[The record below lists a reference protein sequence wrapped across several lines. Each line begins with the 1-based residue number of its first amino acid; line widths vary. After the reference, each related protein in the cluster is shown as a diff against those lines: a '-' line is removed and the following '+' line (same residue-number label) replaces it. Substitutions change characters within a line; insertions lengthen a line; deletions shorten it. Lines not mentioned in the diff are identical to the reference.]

1 MGMAVSAMMLP
12 CFENGVWA
20 TMALETIPLSGSI
33 GAEVKGVDLARLD
46 DDTFSEIHR
55 ALLEHSV
62 ICFREQ
68 NLTPAQQL
76 AFAERWGDIH
86 LHPYLNGL
94 PDCPEIIEIVKEA
107 GERNR
112 FGDHWHT
119 DQIFTPAPAMATM
132 LYAKEVPPVGGDT
145 MFASLHH
152 AYDALSDGMKAL
164 ACRLR
169 TYNLYDKQAPRSRQ
183 MSAKIPDQDK
193 PSEPA
198 VHPLVRV
205 HPETGR
211 RGLYINEMQTTR
223 RLDGMTVEESRPL
236 IEYLVSHATR
246 PEFTC
251 RIRWD
256 VGTLAIW
263 DNRCLMHMALDDYPD
278 YRRVMH
284 RITIKGGATI
294 GVDQNDIAA

>member
-1 MGMAVSAMMLP
+1 
-12 CFENGVWA
+12 
-20 TMALETIPLSGSI
+20 MALQTVSLSGSI
-33 GAEVKGVDLARLD
+33 GAEIKGVDLTRLD
-46 DDTFSEIHR
+46 DAGFTDIHR
-55 ALLEHSV
+55 ALLDHGV
-62 ICFREQ
+62 ICFRDQ
-68 NLTPAQQL
+68 NLTPDQQL
-76 AFAERWGDIH
+76 AFAARWGDIH
-86 LHPYLNGL
+86 LHPYLDGL
-94 PDCPEIIEIVKEA
+94 PNRPEIIEIVKEA

-119 DQIFTPAPAMATM
+119 DQIFTSSPAMATM

-145 MFASLHH
+145 MFASLSH
-152 AYDALSDGMKAL
+152 AYGALSDGMKEL

-169 TYNLYDKQAPRSRQ
+169 TYNLYDKQAPRSRR

-193 PSEPA
+193 PAEPA

-223 RLDGMTVEESRPL
+223 RFDGMTVDESRPL
-236 IEYLVSHATR
+236 IEYLLRHATR

-251 RIRWD
+251 RIRWQ

-263 DNRCLMHMALDDYPD
+263 DNRCLMHQALDDYPD

-284 RITIKGGATI
+284 RITIKGDPPV
-294 GVDQNDIAA
+294 GVGQEDIAA

>member
-1 MGMAVSAMMLP
+1 MAI
-12 CFENGVWA
+12 
-20 TMALETIPLSGSI
+20 ETLPLSGSI
-33 GAEVKGVDLARLD
+33 GAEIKGVDLARLD
-46 DDTFSEIHR
+46 DAGFSDIHR

-76 AFAERWGDIH
+76 AFAKRWGDIH
-86 LHPYLNGL
+86 LHPYLDGL

-119 DQIFTPAPAMATM
+119 DQIFTPTPAMATM

-169 TYNLYDKQAPRSRQ
+169 TYNLYDKQAPRSRR

-193 PSEPA
+193 PTEPA

-236 IEYLVSHATR
+236 IEYLVRHATR

-284 RITIKGGATI
+284 RITIKGDATI

>member
-1 MGMAVSAMMLP
+1 MAAEAV
-12 CFENGVWA
+12 
-20 TMALETIPLSGSI
+20 PLSGSI
-33 GAEVKGVDLARLD
+33 GAEIKGVDLAQLD
-46 DDTFSEIHR
+46 DVGFADIHR
-55 ALLEHSV
+55 ALLDHGV
-62 ICFREQ
+62 IFFRDQ

-76 AFAERWGDIH
+76 AFAVRWGDIH
-86 LHPYLNGL
+86 QHPYLDGL

-145 MFASLHH
+145 MFASLSH
-152 AYDALSDGMKAL
+152 AYDALSDGMKDL

-169 TYNLYDKQAPRSRQ
+169 TYNLYDKQARRSRR

-193 PSEPA
+193 PAESA
-198 VHPLVRV
+198 IHPLVRV

-211 RGLYINEMQTTR
+211 RGLYITEMQTTR

-236 IEYLVSHATR
+236 IEYLLRHATR

-251 RIRWD
+251 CIRWD

-263 DNRCLMHMALDDYPD
+263 DNRCLMHLALDDYPD

-284 RITIKGGATI
+284 RITIKGDATI
-294 GVDQNDIAA
+294 GVDQNDIAV

>member
-1 MGMAVSAMMLP
+1 MAAEAV
-12 CFENGVWA
+12 
-20 TMALETIPLSGSI
+20 PLSGSI
-33 GAEVKGVDLARLD
+33 GAEIKGVDLAQLD
-46 DDTFSEIHR
+46 DVGFADIHR
-55 ALLEHSV
+55 ALLDHGV
-62 ICFREQ
+62 IFFRDQ

-76 AFAERWGDIH
+76 AFAVRWGDIH
-86 LHPYLNGL
+86 QHPYLDGL

-145 MFASLHH
+145 MFASLSH
-152 AYDALSDGMKAL
+152 AYDALSDGMKDL

-169 TYNLYDKQAPRSRQ
+169 TYNLYDKQAPRSRR

-193 PSEPA
+193 PAEPA
-198 VHPLVRV
+198 IHPLVRV

-211 RGLYINEMQTTR
+211 RGLYITEMQTTR

-236 IEYLVSHATR
+236 IEYLLRHATR

-251 RIRWD
+251 CIRWD

-263 DNRCLMHMALDDYPD
+263 DNRCLMHLALDDYPD

-284 RITIKGGATI
+284 RITIKGDATI
-294 GVDQNDIAA
+294 GVDQNDIAV

>member
-1 MGMAVSAMMLP
+1 MSLQA
-12 CFENGVWA
+12 N
-20 TMALETIPLSGSI
+20 PLSGTI
-33 GAEVKGVDLARLD
+33 GAEITGVDLAALD
-46 DDTFSEIHR
+46 DTTFDGIHR
-55 ALLEHSV
+55 ALLDHGV
-62 ICFREQ
+62 ICFRDQ
-68 NLTPAQQL
+68 KLTPDQQL
-76 AFAERWGDIH
+76 AFAARWGDIH

-94 PDCPEIIEIVKEA
+94 PDRPEIIEIVKEA

-119 DQIFTPAPAMATM
+119 DQIFTPEPAMATM
-132 LYAKEVPPVGGDT
+132 LYAKEVPSVGGDT
-145 MFASLHH
+145 MFASLSH
-152 AYDALSDGMKAL
+152 AYDALSDGMKVL
-164 ACRLR
+164 AGRLH

-183 MSAKIPDQDK
+183 MSAKIPDMEK
-193 PSEPA
+193 PTEPS

-223 RLDGMTVEESRPL
+223 HFDGMTEEESRPL
-236 IEYLVSHATR
+236 IKYFLQHATR

-251 RIRWD
+251 RIRWE

-263 DNRCLMHMALDDYPD
+263 DNRCLMHLALDDYQN

-284 RITIKGGATI
+284 RITIKGDAPRGIENA
-294 GVDQNDIAA
+294 DIAA